1 MDAFRNRS
9 ARGRRAQA
17 ALTPEEAAD
26 QFLKA
31 LEWREIWRAEKAA
44 SVEPVRR
51 EPARPAD
58 GAGEEARRRARFAEG
73 LARLEFGRAYW
84 DARKTRGRPP
94 GR

>member
-17 ALTPEEAAD
+17 ALTPEEAAE

-31 LEWREIWRAEKAA
+31 LEWREIWRAAKAA
-44 SVEPVRR
+44 PAEPVRR
-51 EPARPAD
+51 EAGTPAD
-58 GAGEEARRRARFAEG
+58 DAGEEARRRARFAEG

-84 DARKTRGRPP
+84 DERKARGRPP